1 MKNLSLSFFYITLLV
16 GCSNNNA
23 VKQNNADTNSDYFS
37 DSSECSKVTL
47 RNNQRINV
55 LPMGVRR
62 QLPCP
67 VGDNY
72 LDRLTDM

>member
-1 MKNLSLSFFYITLLV
+1 METDTRASARVKSSATWMVGLLSLS
-16 GCSNNNA
+16 N
-23 VKQNNADTNSDYFS
+23 
-37 DSSECSKVTL
+37 
-47 RNNQRINV
+47 
-55 LPMGVRR
+55 VRR

>member
-1 MKNLSLSFFYITLLV
+1 MHVKYIVSVELKGGSFQYRQSLAYEL
-16 GCSNNNA
+16 N
-23 VKQNNADTNSDYFS
+23 
-37 DSSECSKVTL
+37 
-47 RNNQRINV
+47 
-55 LPMGVRR
+55 VRR

>member
-1 MKNLSLSFFYITLLV
+1 MVSIPWEGVFPEAS
-16 GCSNNNA
+16 
-23 VKQNNADTNSDYFS
+23 
-37 DSSECSKVTL
+37 
-47 RNNQRINV
+47 
-55 LPMGVRR
+55 VRR

>member
-1 MKNLSLSFFYITLLV
+1 MSGNIPPDIASQLITALAAQSKIIETDDLTKRIEILESKNGYI
-16 GCSNNNA
+16 
-23 VKQNNADTNSDYFS
+23 
-37 DSSECSKVTL
+37 
-47 RNNQRINV
+47 
-55 LPMGVRR
+55 VRR

>member
-1 MKNLSLSFFYITLLV
+1 MIKKEDLIQIIQAAFSPLECVAELKNYGHGIGFCVYLPDIDNVIFEE
-16 GCSNNNA
+16 NNA
-23 VKQNNADTNSDYFS
+23 ENLTN
-37 DSSECSKVTL
+37 
-47 RNNQRINV
+47 
-55 LPMGVRR
+55 VRR

>member
-1 MKNLSLSFFYITLLV
+1 MFTIDLSAAILE
-16 GCSNNNA
+16 
-23 VKQNNADTNSDYFS
+23 
-37 DSSECSKVTL
+37 DS
-47 RNNQRINV
+47 
-55 LPMGVRR
+55 VRR